1 MQPKLATLSP
11 IRWLNCSSCERL
23 FRTPKRQPAKKQ
35 VRMWDLVGGD
45 PNFDIAP
52 RFDPPRYAIDLL
64 EMEFPTAG
72 RRLRR

>member
-1 MQPKLATLSP
+1 
-11 IRWLNCSSCERL
+11 
-23 FRTPKRQPAKKQ
+23 
-35 VRMWDLVGGD
+35 MWDLVGGD